1 MIKNVAVVD
10 EFADTTHGEVGITCE
25 RNPLKNL
32 ETTHKFVFATKG
44 YTHTAYE
51 TNKDHSRMHK
61 SWDELHHG

>member
-44 YTHTAYE
+44 YTFRNHTQVCFRNE
-51 TNKDHSRMHK
+51 GVHTHRV
-61 SWDELHHG
+61 

>member
-44 YTHTAYE
+44 YTHT
-51 TNKDHSRMHK
+51 HRV
-61 SWDELHHG
+61 